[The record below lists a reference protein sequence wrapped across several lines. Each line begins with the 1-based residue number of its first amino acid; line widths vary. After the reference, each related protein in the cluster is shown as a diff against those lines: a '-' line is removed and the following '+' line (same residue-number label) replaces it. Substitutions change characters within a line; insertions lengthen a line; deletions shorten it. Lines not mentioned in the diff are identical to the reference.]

1 MKSFFH
7 KITSFT
13 MALLVLLSTFSF
25 SVAQH
30 YCGDVLV
37 DYSFLGHAESCGM
50 EVQETAELPDCNL
63 VKADCCSDE
72 VLTVDGQNDLKVSFE
87 KLSFEQQQ
95 FVASFIYTY
104 LNLFEGLPE
113 NIVPL
118 SDYPPP
124 LLVKDIQILDQIF
137 LI

>member
-1 MKSFFH
+1 MKKVFFKISSFL
-7 KITSFT
+7 
-13 MALLVLLSTFSF
+13 MALLVLFSTFSF
-25 SVAQH
+25 TVAQH

-37 DYSFLGHAESCGM
+37 DYSLFGHAESCGM
-50 EVQETAELPDCNL
+50 EVQEIAELPECNL
-63 VKADCCSDE
+63 VKTDCCSDE

-87 KLSFEQQQ
+87 KISFEQQQ

-104 LNLFEGLPE
+104 LNLYEGLPE
-113 NIVPL
+113 NIVPF

-124 LLVKDIQILDQIF
+124 VLVKDIQILDQIF